1 MPRIIP
7 TNVVGAGQVNRN
19 LEVTDKTRGARP
31 APARA
36 RRWARSQGRVNVS
49 PRFPGGY
56 PICWKA
62 DRLDRL
68 EKLKGSF
75 AVVLVRCLQRCFD
88 IRVRYAA
95 AARLSPQKLNR
106 SASGGYRV
114 EKLSTLP
121 LSDDKKFHFVR
132 PSGEST
138 SANGY
143 PTFAFDSA
151 TD

>member
-1 MPRIIP
+1 MSRQ
-7 TNVVGAGQVNRN
+7 GSLAG
-19 LEVTDKTRGARP
+19 
-31 APARA
+31 
-36 RRWARSQGRVNVS
+36 
-49 PRFPGGY
+49 
-56 PICWKA
+56 WKA

-121 LSDDKKFHFVR
+121 LSRLVMTRNFILCG
-132 PSGEST
+132 PSGESM
-138 SANGY
+138 SAK
-143 PTFAFDSA
+143 AC
-151 TD
+151 

>member
-1 MPRIIP
+1 MGKIP
-7 TNVVGAGQVNRN
+7 G
-19 LEVTDKTRGARP
+19 E
-31 APARA
+31 
-36 RRWARSQGRVNVS
+36 RVNVS

-106 SASGGYRV
+106 SASGDYQV

-121 LSDDKKFHFVR
+121 LSDDKKFILYG
-132 PSGEST
+132 PA
-138 SANGY
+138 ANQ
-143 PTFAFDSA
+143 
-151 TD
+151 